1 MTISQS
7 SSLAPDSSKA
17 NAATASIFAIIDQE
31 SKIDPSDE
39 SGMTMDNVKGDIELR
54 NVCFR
59 YPSRPD
65 VQIFQDLNLV
75 IHSGKVHF
83 HHSPHHSIKRQQKI
97 QKHIGILFYKLMI

>member
-17 NAATASIFAIIDQE
+17 NAATASIFAILDQK

-54 NVCFR
+54 NVCFN

-65 VQIFQDLNLV
+65 VQVFQDLNLV

-83 HHSPHHSIKRQQKI
+83 HHSTTRHSIKRQ
-97 QKHIGILFYKLMI
+97 ILKSILAYYFT